1 MTMKY
6 LILFLILGS
15 TFLSSCASYFTRKD
29 CESRNWFDY
38 GFQIAMSGKRLNGDQ
53 YLSECRKVDA
63 QIQESQLDLGFK
75 SGMSNYCKADIVFAT
90 GKKGQFF
97 NSDFCDPGQM
107 KMLTAKHAEGVQA
120 FCEPTSG
127 FTFGSSGGTY
137 NQICPKEKED
147 AFMKEYRKGRKKFLT
162 ASINENQSR
171 INKINSD
178 LSASTNRK
186 FALENDLKIIETV
199 QLVRPHA
206 ASANPNEV
214 DPAEQK
220 KRDLRSKISQEDS
233 ISNGLNM
240 NRSKLQEQIYSMEK
254 EILTLD

>member
-6 LILFLILGS
+6 WILFLIFIS
-15 TFLSSCASYFTRKD
+15 TFLCSCASYFTRKD
-29 CESRNWFDY
+29 CESKNWFDY
-38 GFQIAMSGKRLNGDQ
+38 GYQVAMSGKRLSGDQ
-53 YLSECRKVDA
+53 YVSECRKVDA

-90 GKKGQFF
+90 GRKGQFF

-107 KMLTAKHAEGVQA
+107 KLLTAKHAEGVQA

-127 FTFGSSGGTY
+127 FTFGSSGGVY
-137 NQICPKEKED
+137 NQICPKDKEE
-147 AFMKEYRKGRKKFLT
+147 AFMKEFRKGRKKFLT
-162 ASINENQSR
+162 ASIIENQSR

-178 LSASTNRK
+178 VSSSTNRK
-186 FALENDLKIIETV
+186 FTLENDLKIIEAV

-206 ASANPNEV
+206 ANANSNEV

-220 KRDLRSKISQEDS
+220 KRDIRSKISQEES
-233 ISNGLNM
+233 VLNGLNM
-240 NRSKLQEQIYSMEK
+240 NRNRLQEQIYSMEK